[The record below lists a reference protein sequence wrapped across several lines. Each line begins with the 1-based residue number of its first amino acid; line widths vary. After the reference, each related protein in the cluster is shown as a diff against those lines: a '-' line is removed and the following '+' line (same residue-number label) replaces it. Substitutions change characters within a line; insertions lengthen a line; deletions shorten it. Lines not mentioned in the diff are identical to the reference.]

1 MHIHIHHHH
10 HGDEAPSWVA
20 ELNDKLDLI
29 LENQETLMPLIDDL
43 QAKMDQATASIQK
56 NSDLDDSI
64 IAALA
69 AETQQIKDLKSA
81 LDTAGTDPVK
91 LQALGQAMDAAIAKS
106 EGEAQKKADA
116 ITANTPAAD
125 PAPAAAPGA

>member
-10 HGDEAPSWVA
+10 HGNEDPSVTA

-29 LENQETLMPLIDDL
+29 LENQEALMSLIDDL

-64 IAALA
+64 ILALA
-69 AETQQIKDLKSA
+69 ADTQTIKDLKAA
-81 LDTAGTDPVK
+81 LDTAGTDPAK

-106 EGEAQKKADA
+106 EADAQKKADA
-116 ITANTPAAD
+116 IKAGTPAAD
-125 PAPAAAPGA
+125 PAPAA